1 DYFYPLHRIDHV
13 GNYSVRLTCLMLHS
27 RARAPTVTLTETILN
42 VEYPPEDEKSN
53 WEPTYD
59 LAEGE
64 EYPYRSW
71 GRPTKIKA
79 SLKEIC
85 EGVMQRQEES
95 RLRWLKERE

>member
-1 DYFYPLHRIDHV
+1 
-13 GNYSVRLTCLMLHS
+13 MLHS
-27 RARAPTVTLTETILN
+27 RARAPAVTLPETILN
-42 VEYPPEDEKSN
+42 VEYSPEEDEGSN
-53 WEPTYD
+53 WEPAYD

-71 GRPTKIKA
+71 GRPTKMKA

-95 RLRWLKERE
+95 RLRWLKEREEIEEGVRKIEECFKREEVK